1 MRTLISFPWLKQGE
15 SLSLFEMNASTRIIS
30 ASAANGGYFTP
41 YQSRWSKVLKSES
54 YLKINAKRWLLSYI
68 LFSFTGF
75 CSYCL
80 ESSLNKTKSKGKVLV
95 CRHAESSTES
105 KVEKSKI
112 VKAAGGVGMIL
123 IDETDQDV
131 AIPFVIPSAIVGNKI
146 GEKILSYLRTT
157 RFVFF
162 LLMRENEIS
171 VKYSSTVSKV

>member
-1 MRTLISFPWLKQGE
+1 M
-15 SLSLFEMNASTRIIS
+15 
-30 ASAANGGYFTP
+30 
-41 YQSRWSKVLKSES
+41 
-54 YLKINAKRWLLSYI
+54 
-68 LFSFTGF
+68 
-75 CSYCL
+75 
-80 ESSLNKTKSKGKVLV
+80 

-105 KVEKSKI
+105 KVLKSKI

-131 AIPFVIPSAIVGNKI
+131 AIPFVIPSAIVGKKT